1 MRDDFGNDAEEFMD
15 LRPQPQNKKFSS
27 VFWNKHMVPL
37 ARKLM
42 KQRKVVR
49 LRAGF
54 DSSKGK
60 AYHVTVWTDRAY
72 DCGGVFVIR
81 PVSGGVKMTG
91 RDLKS
96 NKYFEGD
103 NWDDIVD
110 AVDKLEVSPHI
121 MEHAR

>member
-15 LRPQPQNKKFSS
+15 LRPQPQNKQFSS
-27 VFWNKHMVPL
+27 ALWNKYMMPL

-54 DSSKGK
+54 DSSNGK

-72 DCGGVFVIR
+72 DYGCVFVIR

-96 NKYFEGD
+96 NEYFEGD
-103 NWDDIVD
+103 KWDDVVD
-110 AVDKLEVSPHI
+110 VVSKLEVSPDI
-121 MEHAR
+121 MAHAR